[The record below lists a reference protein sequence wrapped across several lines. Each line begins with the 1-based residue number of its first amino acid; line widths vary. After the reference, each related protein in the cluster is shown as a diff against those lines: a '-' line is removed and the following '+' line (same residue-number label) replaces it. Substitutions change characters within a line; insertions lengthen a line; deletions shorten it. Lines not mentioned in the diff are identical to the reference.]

1 MKEVMQR
8 SEEIEKQIESYR
20 NSIENEI
27 QAMIDG
33 DTSRKAPASA
43 SQSDKVPAKRES
55 EPTIVKR

>member
-1 MKEVMQR
+1 MQR

-33 DTSRKAPASA
+33 DNSRKAPASA
-43 SQSDKVPAKRES
+43 SQNDKVPAKRES